1 MGKITKRS
9 VEAAP
14 VQATDYIIWDDEIPG
29 FGIRIFA
36 SGRRSYVI
44 QYRAQGRSRRFTI
57 GGHGIWTPELAR
69 CEAKVQLGRVARG
82 DDPAE
87 ERQLDHQAMTV
98 KELCQLYLTDLERGL
113 ILGKRGRPK
122 KQSTIGTDTGRII
135 RHIIPLLGRLRVKDL
150 NRADINKAMK
160 DIMGGKT
167 AKTVKTEKLRGK
179 SIVRGGTG
187 TATRTIGLLGGI
199 LTYAIEAG
207 IIDANPVHGIRKP
220 KDNVRDRRLSE
231 TEYREL
237 GRILHKIEADEQYAM
252 MAQIVW
258 QLALTGCRRNEIVS
272 LKWSEVDTQ
281 ASCLRLEDSKEGK
294 SIRPVGLPVIESLQ
308 NRRASAYGTYV
319 FPGHGDDNAFG
330 AFANHWDK
338 IFTGTQFEDLT
349 AHVLRHSFA
358 SIANDLGFTEITI
371 AALMGHAKASVTS
384 KYIHTLD
391 TALVIA
397 ADTIAGYIHGL
408 LDGIEYTQTAYALDH
423 ESRRTALSN
432 FLTQAIRF
440 PVNNAAA
447 TTAQGM
453 KPGPMCSTTS
463 HASTTRPAGT
473 RRSAARA
480 PSTSNAKPV

>member
-14 VQATDYIIWDDEIPG
+14 VQATDYIIWDDEISG
-29 FGIRIFA
+29 FGVRIFA
-36 SGRRSYVI
+36 SGRRGYII

-69 CEAKVQLGRVARG
+69 REAKVQLGRVARG
-82 DDPAE
+82 DAPAE

-113 ILGKRGRPK
+113 ILGKRRRPK
-122 KQSTIGTDTGRII
+122 KQSTIGTDTGR
-135 RHIIPLLGRLRVKDL
+135 RRVKDL
-150 NRADINKAMK
+150 DRADINKAMK

-179 SIVRGGTG
+179 AIVRGGTG

-207 IIDANPVHGIRKP
+207 IIDANPAHGIRKP

-231 TEYREL
+231 AEYREL
-237 GRILHKIEADEQYAM
+237 GRILNKIEADEQYAFA
-252 MAQIVW
+252 AQIAR
-258 QLALTGCRRNEIVS
+258 QLGLTGCRRNEIVS
-272 LKWSEVDTQ
+272 LKWSEVDTH

-294 SIRPVGLPVIESLQ
+294 SIRPVGLLVIEFLQ
-308 NRRASAYGTYV
+308 NRSASARGTYV

-330 AFANHWDK
+330 AFANHWAK

-358 SIANDLGFTEITI
+358 SIANDLGF
-371 AALMGHAKASVTS
+371 A
-384 KYIHTLD
+384 
-391 TALVIA
+391 
-397 ADTIAGYIHGL
+397 
-408 LDGIEYTQTAYALDH
+408 
-423 ESRRTALSN
+423 
-432 FLTQAIRF
+432 
-440 PVNNAAA
+440 
-447 TTAQGM
+447 
-453 KPGPMCSTTS
+453 
-463 HASTTRPAGT
+463 
-473 RRSAARA
+473 
-480 PSTSNAKPV
+480 

>member
-1 MGKITKRS
+1 MGKITKRL

-14 VQATDYIIWDDEIPG
+14 IQATDYIIWDDEIPG

-36 SGRRSYVI
+36 SGRRSYII

-69 CEAKVQLGRVARG
+69 REAKVQLGRVARG

-122 KQSTIGTDTGRII
+122 KPSTIGTDTGRIK
-135 RHIIPLLGRLRVKDL
+135 RHIIPLLGRRRVKDL

-179 SIVRGGTG
+179 AIVRGGTG
-187 TATRTIGLLGGI
+187 TAARTIGLLGGI

-207 IIDANPVHGIRKP
+207 IIDANPAHGIRKP

-231 TEYREL
+231 AEYREF
-237 GRILHKIEADEQYAM
+237 GKILRNVEADGQYGVA
-252 MAQIVW
+252 AEIVR
-258 QLALTGCRRNEIVS
+258 LLTLTGCRRNEIVS
-272 LKWSEVDTQ
+272 LEWSEVD
-281 ASCLRLEDSKEGK
+281 AHSSCLRLEDSKEGK
-294 SIRPVGLPVIESLQ
+294 SIRPVGLPVIEYLQ
-308 NRRASAYGTYV
+308 DRSGSACGTYV

-330 AFANHWDK
+330 ALANHWGK

-371 AALMGHAKASVTS
+371 AALMGHAKGSVTS
-384 KYIHTLD
+384 RYVHMLD
-391 TALVIA
+391 KALVIA
-397 ADTIAGYIHGL
+397 ADTIAGYIQGL
-408 LDGIEYTQTAYALDH
+408 LDGVEYTQKAYALDH
-423 ESRRTALSN
+423 ESRRAALSN
-432 FLTQAIRF
+432 FLTQ
-440 PVNNAAA
+440 V
-447 TTAQGM
+447 T
-453 KPGPMCSTTS
+453 
-463 HASTTRPAGT
+463 
-473 RRSAARA
+473 RA
-480 PSTSNAKPV
+480 PVDKASATRSRAA